1 MNICSKTS
9 RFRIALIKNLFGK
22 SELVRFYVGKYML
35 TYLTFI
41 AQKGVKRSCL
51 KANKSQKNIS
61 FMDWLKSGTWST
73 GLDKSLGVGSW
84 SLRRCT
90 ITMVDHILW

>member
-41 AQKGVKRSCL
+41 AQKGVK
-51 KANKSQKNIS
+51 
-61 FMDWLKSGTWST
+61 
-73 GLDKSLGVGSW
+73 GLV
-84 SLRRCT
+84 
-90 ITMVDHILW
+90 